1 MNSMQNMK
9 KPMEVIM
16 RTSIRGRMFIAALF
30 VLVLATLLMTG
41 CVPNLVIK
49 PNTPDIVLVA
59 PGTTTTTPDVPT
71 GGADR
76 QFVQP
81 DDYFIMEAP
90 LQNEEWV
97 YASIAKMI
105 TPASDATKFQ
115 GQFLRVLDGNTIW
128 TKYFT
133 KTRIAT
139 AEDLALGKEVYIFDM
154 TDVNGNYRSP
164 ESNSECRN
172 NWWFKTRITD
182 LSELYKN
189 LVMVSGG
196 YKVNRDA
203 LRVAM

>member
-1 MNSMQNMK
+1 
-9 KPMEVIM
+9 M
-16 RTSIRGRMFIAALF
+16 RKSIKGTMFTAALA
-30 VLVLATLLMTG
+30 VLALATLLMTG
-41 CVPNLVIK
+41 CVPNLVIR
-49 PNTPDIVLVA
+49 PNTPDVVLVA
-59 PGTTTTTPDVPT
+59 PGTTTTTGPEVPT

-76 QFVQP
+76 HFVQP
-81 DDYFIMEAP
+81 DDYFIMESA
-90 LQNEEWV
+90 LENQEWI

-105 TPASDATKFQ
+105 TPASDGTKFQ

-139 AEDLALGKEVYIFDM
+139 AEDLALGKEVYVFDN
-154 TDVNGNYRSP
+154 TDANGNYRAP

-172 NWWFKTRITD
+172 NWWFKARITD